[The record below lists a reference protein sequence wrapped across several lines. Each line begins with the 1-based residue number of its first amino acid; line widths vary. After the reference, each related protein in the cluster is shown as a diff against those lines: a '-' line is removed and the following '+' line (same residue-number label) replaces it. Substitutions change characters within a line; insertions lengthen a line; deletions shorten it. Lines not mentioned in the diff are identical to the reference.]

1 MVDIERVEE
10 FKKIMKKGKWRERYR
25 VVKSKYFIQNNLSE
39 EQVCQSILI
48 DAALKDKVR
57 LVRQEALKTCQIL
70 KLTHK
75 GKKIQLKKMPPL
87 FELIGMN
94 RDSFKECVFLSVMKT
109 EIPMYPRDRRYGKH
123 TRKIIRE
130 VFEKERPKLYDILE
144 GWYTHDIRKTG
155 KDKLEDCLIGS
166 LTSVCNSRII
176 KYYVQHP
183 ERLEYEEPQYRDM
196 LRRKIELKEQNRLK
210 HKTLKSDI

>member
-39 EQVCQSILI
+39 EQVCRSILI

-130 VFEKERPKLYDILE
+130 VFEKECPKLYDILE

>member
-1 MVDIERVEE
+1 MVNNEYVEE
-10 FKKIMKKGKWRERYR
+10 FKKVMNKGKWRERYR
-25 VVKSKYFIQNNLSE
+25 VVKNNYFITKGLVE
-39 EQVCQSILI
+39 EPTCQSILI
-48 DAALKDKVR
+48 NAALKDKVR

-75 GKKIQLKKMPPL
+75 GKEIQLKKMPPL

-94 RDSFKECVFLSVMKT
+94 RDSFKERVFLSVMKT

-130 VFEKERPKLYDILE
+130 AFEKECPKLYDILE

-155 KDKLEDCLIGS
+155 KDKLENCLIGS
-166 LTSVCNSRII
+166 LTSVRNSRII

-196 LRRKIELKEQNRLK
+196 LRHKIELKEQNRLK
-210 HKTLKSDI
+210 HKALKSDI